1 MNKYQKKEFMI
12 DLLKA
17 NESLAEK
24 DRNLSQGLANDIM
37 DGFMSTAP
45 TGIFNNDSLQA
56 FRKIP
61 ISDSI
66 KQFEAMDVES
76 DFFEKAFEDIEAIMG
91 GLASVDPIQSRGYT
105 FDPKIISNKY
115 DEVKDQ
121 FKKYGDSQDPS
132 NL

>member
-56 FRKIP
+56 LRKTP
-61 ISDSI
+61 MSDLI

-76 DFFEKAFEDIEAIMG
+76 DFFEKAFEDIETIMG
-91 GLASVDPIQSRGYT
+91 GLSAVDPVQSQGHT
-105 FDPKIISNKY
+105 FDSKNISNKY
-115 DEVKDQ
+115 EEVKSQ
-121 FKKYGDSQDPS
+121 FKKHGDSQDPS